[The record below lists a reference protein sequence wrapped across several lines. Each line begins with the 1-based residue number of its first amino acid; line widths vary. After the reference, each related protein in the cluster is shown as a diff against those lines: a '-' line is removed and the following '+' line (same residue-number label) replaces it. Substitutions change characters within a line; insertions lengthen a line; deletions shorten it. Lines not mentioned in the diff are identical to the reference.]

1 MQQKNVLSQ
10 VSYNNYD
17 RFTYIKI
24 FEFNT
29 QAIAK
34 KIMRGLRLKNEL
46 APSTWCKT
54 YHLKELPYLSKG

>member
-34 KIMRGLRLKNEL
+34 NNARLTLEEWARPFNVM
-46 APSTWCKT
+46 
-54 YHLKELPYLSKG
+54 